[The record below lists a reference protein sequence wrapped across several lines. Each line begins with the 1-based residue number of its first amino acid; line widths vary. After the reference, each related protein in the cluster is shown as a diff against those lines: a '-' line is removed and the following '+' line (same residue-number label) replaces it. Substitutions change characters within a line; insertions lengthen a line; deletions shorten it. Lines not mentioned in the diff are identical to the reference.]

1 MDSPWAHT
9 GLSLIDEGALHLLP
23 LEPDTVKRAV
33 QAMLERSGSPG
44 AGVEI
49 VCVRDCAM
57 AVLNAEHMGRK
68 GPTNV
73 LSFPSGDTGPQD
85 FLGSLVISSDT
96 VQREAMLYGHNTA
109 EYCLGLIA
117 HGLAHLA
124 GFEHGPAMDA
134 FINTINSTSNPSY

>member
-1 MDSPWAHT
+1 
-9 GLSLIDEGALHLLP
+9 
-23 LEPDTVKRAV
+23 
-33 QAMLERSGSPG
+33 MLERWGSPD
-44 AGVEI
+44 AGMEI

-57 AVLNAEHMGRK
+57 AALNAEHMGRN

-73 LSFPSGDTGPQD
+73 LSFPSGDTGPHD
-85 FLGSLVISSDT
+85 FLGSLVISADT
-96 VQREAMLYGHNTA
+96 IQREAMLYGHNAA

-134 FINTINSTSNPSY
+134 FIGTISMAPAASR